1 MNEANRRPAAPGR
14 SGEIRRRA
22 LLVEDNE
29 VNLTIAEVLL
39 KSQGLDVDEARN
51 GEEAVRRFAASAPG
65 TYAFIFMD
73 IVMPVMDGLEATRQI
88 RRLSRPDAQ
97 TVPVIAMSADA
108 FPETVRRSLR
118 AGMNACLAKPLDV
131 EKLRETIRGL
141 PLPRAGDGTPG
152 LHEEAR

>member
-1 MNEANRRPAAPGR
+1 M
-14 SGEIRRRA
+14 
-22 LLVEDNE
+22 
-29 VNLTIAEVLL
+29 
-39 KSQGLDVDEARN
+39 
-51 GEEAVRRFAASAPG
+51 RRFAASAPG

-108 FPETVRRSLR
+108 FPETVRRSLC